1 MRKKI
6 VKCFGVV
13 LMSVLLLSGCSSKEK
28 EQCEE
33 QITKFLTAYQAQDA
47 VCGEYLTGNEDDTA
61 VNFEGF
67 QSILAENITFEIDS
81 VDVEEDYYVVT
92 AIIEN
97 VDFGTVVENLANS
110 NDLNIE
116 TTEDILQELEKR
128 LQAEDAPKREFEVPI
143 RLNNEMKIE
152 MTSELSN
159 ALLGGY
165 TEYIY
170 ELTTGGIENETNN

>member
-6 VKCFGVV
+6 VKCFGVF

-33 QITKFLTAYQAQDA
+33 QVTKFLTAYQEQDTE
-47 VCGEYLTGNEDDTA
+47 CGEYLKGNEDDSA
-61 VNFEGF
+61 VSFEGF
-67 QSILAENITFEIDS
+67 QSILAKNITFEIDS
-81 VDVEEDYYVVT
+81 VDVEDDYYVVT

-110 NDLNIE
+110 NDLNIQ
-116 TTEDILQELEKR
+116 TKEDILQELEKC
-128 LQAEDAPKREFEVPI
+128 LQAKDAPKREFEVPI
-143 RLNNEMKIE
+143 RLDSEMKIE

-170 ELTTGGIENETNN
+170 ELTTGGMENETNN